1 MSIINSL
8 LIFLFLSLVDG
19 LVHETRRP
27 HPLWKR
33 TDGSGATIPDYLK
46 HQARLPIKFRLRQNN
61 VNRLH
66 DELMRV
72 SDPENES
79 YGKFWSPQQVSEFFA
94 PSPESHQAVLDWL
107 YSHEV
112 GIKSDQV
119 VQDHQR
125 GWIEFRGTIKQRKI
139 CWKRLTTFT
148 LTKKERAMSPILISD
163 YSIRHGNF
171 VGCESYNLPDHL
183 AQHIEMVTPTVH
195 FPSDRKAG
203 HASTSPTGPP
213 EDVEPQ
219 AFLPQRHRRRWH
231 GISKEL
237 ALTKCS
243 EWMSSTCL
251 SHIYKFL
258 RYTPVAAAKNSIGI
272 VMFSPMKL
280 IFSGTD
286 LIYHDI
292 NPKVFGARPRVTDLG
307 PHTATAPAQQGKVK
321 SNEDELFELEMTVE
335 YSLPLVYPTPVDI
348 YQVRVHSTESI
359 QSFEPLFEAVLC
371 KQPGGSGKGCVL
383 TKPANVLVITYGM
396 SEISS
401 PRAALVRQCEEYA
414 KMGLMGIS
422 VIVASG
428 DNGVA
433 GHEGQCIG
441 SSQKLERGARR
452 FAPDFPA
459 SCPHVTSIGGTMIPA
474 GQVWNYPEIAM
485 NYDPVVTGGGFS
497 DVFPV
502 PSYQKAALENYYRK
516 NKPSYPKG
524 VYNDSMQAR
533 GYPDLSVNGCNFA
546 ISHWNPATKNAT
558 FYKFRGTSLSA
569 PVAASIITLVNDG
582 RIAKGMQPVGFIN
595 PSIYSP
601 KFASAFNDI
610 VQVLKLH
617 RSISVFHYLMDFL
630 PNIRGGTNNGCGTPG
645 FSAAEGWDPVTGML

>member
-1 MSIINSL
+1 MVPIRSMSIINSL

-125 GWIEFRGTIKQRKI
+125 GWIEFRGTIKQAEN
-139 CWKRLTTFT
+139 LLETTYH
-148 LTKKERAMSPILISD
+148 L
-163 YSIRHGNF
+163 YSNQKGTSH

-441 SSQKLERGARR
+441 SSQKLERGAR
-452 FAPDFPA
+452 
-459 SCPHVTSIGGTMIPA
+459 TSLQVALTLPQLEYHDTT

-485 NYDPVVTGGGFS
+485 NYDLWLL
-497 DVFPV
+497 
-502 PSYQKAALENYYRK
+502 YQKAALENYYK

-533 GYPDLSVNGCNFA
+533 GYPDLSVNGCNLSVQVSNMG
-546 ISHWNPATKNAT
+546 I
-558 FYKFRGTSLSA
+558 YTSPNLKRPNLMLCYLALEPSNKERDILQVSWDLA
-569 PVAASIITLVNDG
+569 LRASCRIDHYLVNDG

-601 KFASAFNDI
+601 K
-610 VQVLKLH
+610 
-617 RSISVFHYLMDFL
+617 
-630 PNIRGGTNNGCGTPG
+630 GGTNNGCGTPG
-645 FSAAEGWDPVTGML
+645 FSAAEGWDPVT